1 MYNVNEV
8 NEYPRLRA
16 NIYWF
21 TSCSLADGLTDTVEF
36 ACIVAVEEPL
46 PLETRTPFRS
56 IWGIIA
62 LHRSGIR
69 IQGFLGFLTG
79 LDCSQDGVRA
89 APLGVVLQQIPAGCG
104 VHRFPWSR
112 IDNMRSSL

>member
-1 MYNVNEV
+1 MHNVSELN
-8 NEYPRLRA
+8 RLRT

-46 PLETRTPFRS
+46 ALETRTPFRS
-56 IWGIIA
+56 RWFIID

-79 LDCSQDGVRA
+79 LDCSQDSVRA
-89 APLGVVLQQIPAGCG
+89 APLGMVLQ
-104 VHRFPWSR
+104 
-112 IDNMRSSL
+112 